1 LRKKVEER
9 RKEVFFAISEIIS
22 KKGLSE
28 VSTTEIA
35 KRLGVSQPA
44 LYKYF
49 KSKDDM
55 IIYFLGELKKH
66 LMKIIDNAQQGK
78 NTIDKLRILYREHL
92 GLIEKT
98 KILPRVIFSDSIYIG
113 NDAKRLKLKEVI
125 EAYLE
130 GIKEIIR
137 EGKKKGE
144 IKDLDENVLARFII
158 GSIISTTLSWFL
170 NDYSFN
176 LTDESEKLIKELEK
190 MIKI

>member
-158 GSIISTTLSWFL
+158 GSIISTTLAWFL